1 MQLRRIKTAT
11 ALIATAAGVAAF
23 AGSAQAA
30 VVDNY
35 WLDMSGNPDLQFR
48 DGNMAFDWE
57 HSVTSGHLTGTM
69 NVIKNG
75 DNARFRVA
83 LQSEDGHGTQIGD
96 TTYDNEAGTL
106 VRTTGAKDIPVDMDA
121 TAAAGVRQVKV
132 LLQKQIAGGSFVT
145 KDYTYATVL
154 THSDDVTILGAGI
167 DVGGPGFANHAPT
180 DPASV
185 WWTFEDDG
193 QLTAHFTGTLHLDHG
208 FAPRTGS
215 HLDPRPQRRRHGARL
230 GHRRRVQAEGPRLP
244 LLRLRPVGDD
254 RGREA
259 AQGDDVDQRRLHQQV
274 GGPHLDRRRRP
285 DRQRRRVATSR
296 RARGALQ
303 GSPGVRR
310 WRRGESNPQLR
321 HAKPT
326 CSR

>member
-69 NVIKNG
+69 KVIKNG

-208 FAPRTGS
+208 FAP
-215 HLDPRPQRRRHGARL
+215 L
-230 GHRRRVQAEGPRLP
+230 
-244 LLRLRPVGDD
+244 
-254 RGREA
+254 RGRISIHA
-259 AQGDDVDQRRLHQQV
+259 LNDAGTVLGSDTGDECKPKDLGYLSCDYDLSVTTADAKRLKVTMSTSDGSTNKSGDLIWTADGDQIV
-274 GGPHLDRRRRP
+274 N
-285 DRQRRRVATSR
+285 VA
-296 RARGALQ
+296 
-303 GSPGVRR
+303 
-310 WRRGESNPQLR
+310 E
-321 HAKPT
+321 
-326 CSR
+326 